1 MKYLGAM
8 TNCLMTT
15 RSSEIIRKELKRIQN
30 KNKIS
35 KHDITNYIYDTLISM
50 SKVVNSMY
58 WLSEDDKIE
67 LLDDLRG
74 DMLENLE
81 LYL

>member
-1 MKYLGAM
+1 M